1 MSLVTTPT
9 SRLKTCAACAGTRV
23 THITLTLT
31 DGSVV
36 DFASCHVCEHKTWS
50 ESGAGLAV
58 SDVLRKAQ
66 KAAPKVPRKI
76 AV

>member
-9 SRLKTCAACAGTRV
+9 SQLATCGTCASTRV
-23 THITLTLT
+23 THITMTLT

-36 DFASCHVCEHKTWS
+36 DFASCHACETKTWT
-50 ESGAGLAV
+50 EAGTGLDV

-66 KAAPKVPRKI
+66 KVKA
-76 AV
+76 